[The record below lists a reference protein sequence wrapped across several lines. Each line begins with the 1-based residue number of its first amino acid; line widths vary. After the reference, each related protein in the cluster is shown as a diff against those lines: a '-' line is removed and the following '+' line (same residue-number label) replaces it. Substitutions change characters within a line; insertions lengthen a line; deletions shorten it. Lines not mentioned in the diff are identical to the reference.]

1 LESEKKSILFDNSSR
16 TVEKVSYGLIKPQN
30 HLDERG
36 FMVTNKLLKEGGDII
51 SKSQPILELR
61 GICKYFG
68 GVHALEDVDF
78 ELYPNELL
86 ALVGDNGAGKSTLI
100 KIIAGVYQ
108 PDKGEV
114 YIEGGKIEIYSP
126 RAARDLGIETVYQEL
141 ALVDNLDVVENIFLG
156 RAPVKFRWFV
166 NRKRMVAE
174 TISILKKL
182 KISIPSLKEPVQNLS
197 GGQRQALAVGRA
209 IGWGGKIV
217 ILDEPTAALGV
228 EETGKVLALI
238 KQLKE
243 HGASIIVISH
253 NLRHVFN
260 VSDRII
266 VLRGGRRVGS
276 RIKSETNIDE
286 IVKLITG
293 SL

>member
-1 LESEKKSILFDNSSR
+1 MVAIDNWSR
-16 TVEKVSYGLIKPQN
+16 TKGKVSAGLIKSRNRPG
-30 HLDERG
+30 ERES
-36 FMVTNKLLKEGGDII
+36 MVTNKLLKAGGHMT
-51 SKSQPILELR
+51 SKSEPILELR

-68 GVHALEDVDF
+68 GVHALEDVGL
-78 ELYPNELL
+78 ELYPDEIL

-114 YIEGGKIEIYSP
+114 LIEGKEIEIRSP
-126 RAARDLGIETVYQEL
+126 RASMGLKIETVYQEL
-141 ALVDNLDVVENIFLG
+141 ALVDKLDVVENIFLG
-156 RAPVKFRWFV
+156 RPLTKFRWFV
-166 NRKRMVAE
+166 DRKRMVAE
-174 TISILKKL
+174 SIDILKRL

-209 IGWGGKIV
+209 IAWSGKIV
-217 ILDEPTAALGV
+217 VLDEPTAALGV
-228 EETGKVLALI
+228 EETRKTLALI
-238 KQLKE
+238 KQIRKQ
-243 HGASIIVISH
+243 GASVIVISH
-253 NLRHVFN
+253 NLRHVFE

-276 RIKSETNIDE
+276 RVKSKTNIDE

>member
-1 LESEKKSILFDNSSR
+1 
-16 TVEKVSYGLIKPQN
+16 
-30 HLDERG
+30 
-36 FMVTNKLLKEGGDII
+36 MVTNKLLKASGDIT
-51 SKSQPILELR
+51 SKSKPILELR

-68 GVHALEDVDF
+68 GVHALKDVGL
-78 ELYPNELL
+78 ELYPDEIL

-108 PDKGEV
+108 PDEGEV
-114 YIEGGKIEIYSP
+114 LIEGKEIEMRSP
-126 RAARDLGIETVYQEL
+126 RASMDLKIETVYQEL
-141 ALVDNLDVVENIFLG
+141 ALVDKLDVVENIFLG
-156 RAPVKFRWFV
+156 RPLTKFRWFV
-166 NRKRMVAE
+166 DRKRMVAE
-174 TISILKKL
+174 TIDILKKL
-182 KISIPSLKEPVQNLS
+182 KISIPFLKEPVQNLS

-209 IGWGGKIV
+209 IAWSGKIV

-228 EETGKVLALI
+228 EETRKTLALI
-238 KQLKE
+238 TQIKKQ
-243 HGASIIVISH
+243 GASVIVISH
-253 NLRHVFN
+253 NLRHVFE

-276 RIKSETNIDE
+276 RVKSKTNIDE

>member
-1 LESEKKSILFDNSSR
+1 
-16 TVEKVSYGLIKPQN
+16 
-30 HLDERG
+30 
-36 FMVTNKLLKEGGDII
+36 MVTNKLLKEGGDVI
-51 SKSQPILELR
+51 SKSEPILELR

-68 GVHALEDVDF
+68 GVHALEDVDL
-78 ELYPNELL
+78 ELYPDEVL

-108 PDKGEV
+108 PDR
-114 YIEGGKIEIYSP
+114 GKVFIDGKEIKIHSP
-126 RAARDLGIETVYQEL
+126 RAAMDLRIETVYQEL
-141 ALVDNLDVVENIFLG
+141 ALVDKLDVVENVFLG
-156 RAPVKFRWFV
+156 RPLTKFRWFV

-174 TISILKKL
+174 TIDILKRL

-197 GGQRQALAVGRA
+197 GGQRQALAVGRTVA
-209 IGWGGKIV
+209 WSGKIV

-228 EETGKVLALI
+228 EETRKVLALI
-238 KQLKE
+238 KQIKE
-243 HGASIIVISH
+243 HGAPIIVISH
-253 NLRHVFN
+253 NLRHIFE

-266 VLRGGRRVGS
+266 VLRGGRRVGL

>member
-1 LESEKKSILFDNSSR
+1 
-16 TVEKVSYGLIKPQN
+16 
-30 HLDERG
+30 
-36 FMVTNKLLKEGGDII
+36 MVTSKLLKAGQDTT
-51 SKSQPILELR
+51 SKSEPILELR

-68 GVHALEDVDF
+68 GVHALEDVGL
-78 ELYPNELL
+78 ELYPDEIL

-114 YIEGGKIEIYSP
+114 LMEGKEIEIRSP
-126 RAARDLGIETVYQEL
+126 RASMDLKIETVYQEL
-141 ALVDNLDVVENIFLG
+141 ALVDKLDVVENIFLG
-156 RAPVKFRWFV
+156 RPLTRFRWFV

-174 TISILKKL
+174 TIDILKKL

-209 IGWGGKIV
+209 IAWSGKIV
-217 ILDEPTAALGV
+217 VLDEPTAALGV
-228 EETGKVLALI
+228 EETRKTLALI
-238 KQLKE
+238 KQIKKQ
-243 HGASIIVISH
+243 GASVIVISH
-253 NLRHVFN
+253 NLRHVFE

-276 RIKSETNIDE
+276 RVKSKTNIDE